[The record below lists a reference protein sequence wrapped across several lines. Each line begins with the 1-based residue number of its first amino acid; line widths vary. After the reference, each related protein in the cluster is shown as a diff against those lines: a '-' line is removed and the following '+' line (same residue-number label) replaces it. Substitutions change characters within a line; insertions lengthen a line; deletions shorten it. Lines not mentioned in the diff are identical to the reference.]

1 MVCNTWLECTS
12 LCLSASPMLQ
22 SIWPYSVIHPVM
34 HPLVSGTQSPHA
46 LWSPEHQPVPS
57 CHPCTHLCSGGPI
70 HNTFPP
76 RWHLSISG
84 DYYPGLMPL
93 PINKQDCRIAISKQ
107 GDHVTTVFIY
117 IVNIYV
123 VTIVCMCL
131 HIWQNKS
138 VKENTFGIRSNPT
151 VTVTVKC
158 VCAKNSISIQ
168 SDWSLEARLNLQI
181 NIYI

>member
-1 MVCNTWLECTS
+1 MPRPWSKASDHTQ
-12 LCLSASPMLQ
+12 LCIYSPVALKIPMHFGVQSTRLS
-22 SIWPYSVIHPVM
+22 
-34 HPLVSGTQSPHA
+34 
-46 LWSPEHQPVPS
+46 S

-84 DYYPGLMPL
+84 GYYPGLMPL

-107 GDHVTTVFIY
+107 GDHVATVFIY

-123 VTIVCMCL
+123 VTTVCMCL

-181 NIYI
+181 NICI